1 MFHVKQPLKHMTTML
16 LSDFYLLLLLKNFSV
31 CTVCFN
37 YLAFKPHIYI
47 IFNHLVLL
55 ETELNAKSCVLRSV
69 NKPFNKENASQ
80 FVGKVDFD
88 A

>member
-1 MFHVKQPLKHMTTML
+1 MTTML
-16 LSDFYLLLLLKNFSV
+16 LSDFYLLLLLKISLRS
-31 CTVCFN
+31 TVCFN
-37 YLAFKPHIYI
+37 YSAFKPHICI

-55 ETELNAKSCVLRSV
+55 KTELNTKSCVLRRV

-80 FVGKVDFD
+80 FVRKVDYD